1 MKINETLLK
10 RYIRY
15 VEVLKKEIVLVKNV
29 VKNPDIMKNI
39 LRTLN
44 YSELELYKYRSG
56 QHEDVNKSEIEVVTS
71 KRNHKRNS

>member
-56 QHEDVNKSEIEVVTS
+56 QQEDINKSEIEIVTS